1 VTENLECSQRTMI
14 LTVLTFTVILSSRHV
29 FNDIAMPSHVKL
41 GAAAAIAL
49 RNVVE
54 SQLIPNTNLMLLSK

>member
-1 VTENLECSQRTMI
+1 MI

-41 GAAAAIAL
+41 GAAATIAL

-54 SQLIPNTNLMLLSK
+54 SQLIPNTNLMLLSN